1 MLSSV
6 FYIAN
11 IPFPRIFYS
20 NISES
25 QSITT
30 VKQIFQFCLHAV
42 YLLDYCVDYSLIYQK
57 NISRCF
63 DLLSLFLYFS
73 CSK

>member
-6 FYIAN
+6 FYN
-11 IPFPRIFYS
+11 TNTHLPRIFYS

-25 QSITT
+25 QSINT

-42 YLLDYCVDYSLIYQK
+42 YLLALVFKRVQSNVLE
-57 NISRCF
+57 NN
-63 DLLSLFLYFS
+63 
-73 CSK
+73 